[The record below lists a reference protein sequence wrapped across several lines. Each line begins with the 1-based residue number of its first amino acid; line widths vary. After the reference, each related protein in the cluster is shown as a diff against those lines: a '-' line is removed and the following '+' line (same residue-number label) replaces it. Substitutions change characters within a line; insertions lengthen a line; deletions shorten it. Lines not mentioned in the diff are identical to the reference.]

1 MEIRCRVIVLKG
13 LAEVV
18 ARTGID
24 GYNEKHSR
32 TAKVSIVV
40 KINSLIDIL
49 LTLISLPKILIHQLS
64 KKHLHP

>member
-1 MEIRCRVIVLKG
+1 MEIRCRVIVLKR

-32 TAKVSIVV
+32 TAKVFIVV
-40 KINSLIDIL
+40 KTNSLMDIL
-49 LTLISLPKILIHQLS
+49 LILISLLKILIHQPS
-64 KKHLHP
+64 KEHLHP